1 MKKIKIVKKMQ
12 KKPGFNLEIRSDLMK
27 KYCRT
32 WQAGAAVMMDLLPWR
47 TPKVLRGPKAIRKLP
62 DSVTGREFKKVLI
75 VTGPRIRSRGLLDSL
90 LEVMQ
95 EKKLQYA
102 IFDNISQNPT
112 DQEVEQGATLYKKE
126 QCDCMIA
133 FGGGSVMDCAKA
145 IGARIARQKKSVKQL
160 QGQFRVLRPIP
171 VIFAVPTTAG
181 SGSEATI
188 AAVITEEKTHHKASI
203 NDLHLMPR
211 YVVLD
216 PELTVGLPA
225 QTTAV
230 TGMDALCH
238 AVEAYTNDRYNTD
251 FERKM
256 CRTAVRLIHDNLYT
270 AYKDGSNLEA
280 RSNMQE
286 AAFNA
291 GRAFTRGG
299 VGYVHAIAHTLSGLY
314 GTPHGLAVSILLPHV
329 MRAYGKK
336 AQDKLANLCDICGIE
351 VDSPDGMI
359 PAEVRAEAFL
369 NWMEELKRNLDI
381 PEYPDMIR
389 REDVGQIVKWAQKE
403 ANPLYPVPEIWDK
416 REMKEFV
423 LAMIEG
429 AEITKREEQRKS
441 SEDSQRQQKENE
453 KIIEKS
459 EKEQVK
465 ENQLQN
471 ELQREREDEVAQK
484 NQEVK
489 LPKAQEKEKQEEE
502 L

>member
-1 MKKIKIVKKMQ
+1 MKKIKSVKKIL
-12 KKPGFNLEIRSDLMK
+12 KKQEFNTEVRSDLMK
-27 KYCRT
+27 RYCRT
-32 WQAGAAVMMDLLPWR
+32 WQAGAAVVMDLLPWR
-47 TPKVLRGPKAIRKLP
+47 TPKVLSGPGAIRKLP

-75 VTGPRIRSRGLLDSL
+75 VTGPKIQKRGLLESL
-90 LEVMQ
+90 LEVMK

-112 DQEVEQGATLYKKE
+112 DQEVEQGTALYKKE

-188 AAVITEEKTHHKASI
+188 AAVVTEEKTHHKASI

-225 QTTAV
+225 QTTAL

-256 CRTAVRLIHDNLYT
+256 CRTAVRLIHDNLYI
-270 AYKDGSNLEA
+270 AYTDGSNLEA

-314 GTPHGLAVSILLPHV
+314 GTPHGLAVAILLPHV
-329 MRAYGKK
+329 LRAYGKK

-369 NWMEELKRNLDI
+369 KWMEELKRKLDI

-389 REDVGQIVKWAQKE
+389 REDVDQIVRWAQKE

-423 LAMIEG
+423 LAMVEG
-429 AEITKREEQRKS
+429 AEITKREKQKQS
-441 SEDSQRQQKENE
+441 SEDSKKQQKD
-453 KIIEKS
+453 K
-459 EKEQVK
+459 
-465 ENQLQN
+465 
-471 ELQREREDEVAQK
+471 VAQK
-484 NQEVK
+484 NQKVK
-489 LPKAQEKEKQEEE
+489 LSESQKKEKQEEE

>member
-1 MKKIKIVKKMQ
+1 MQ
-12 KKPGFNLEIRSDLMK
+12 KKREFNTEATSDLMK

-32 WQAGAAVMMDLLPWR
+32 WQAGAAVVMNLLPWR
-47 TPKVLRGPKAIRKLP
+47 TPKVLSGPGAIRKLP

-75 VTGPRIRSRGLLDSL
+75 VTGPKIRSRGLLDSL
-90 LEVMQ
+90 LEKMK
-95 EKKLQYA
+95 EKKLQYV
-102 IFDNISQNPT
+102 IFDHVSQNPT
-112 DQEVEQGATLYKKE
+112 DQEVEQGMVLYKKE

-133 FGGGSVMDCAKA
+133 FGGGSVIDCAKA

-160 QGQFRVLRPIP
+160 QGQFHVLRPIP
-171 VIFAVPTTAG
+171 LIFAVPTTAG

-188 AAVITEEKTHHKASI
+188 AAVVTEKKTHHKASI

-216 PELTVGLPA
+216 PELTAGLPA
-225 QTTAV
+225 QATAE

-270 AYKDGSNLEA
+270 AYEDGSNLEA

-299 VGYVHAIAHTLSGLY
+299 VGYVHAIAHALSGLY
-314 GTPHGLAVSILLPHV
+314 GTSHGRAVAILLPHV

-351 VDSPDGMI
+351 VDLPDGMI

-369 NWMEELKRNLDI
+369 NWMEELKRKLNI
-381 PEYPDMIR
+381 PEYPDMLR
-389 REDVGQIVKWAQKE
+389 REDVDQIVKWAQKE

-423 LAMIEG
+423 LAMAEG
-429 AEITKREEQRKS
+429 AEITKREAHRQS
-441 SEDSQRQQKENE
+441 IEDTQRQQKEQG
-453 KIIEKS
+453 KSIEKQAEVIAEEP
-459 EKEQVK
+459 EKEQLK
-465 ENQLQN
+465 GDQIQS
-471 ELQREREDEVAQK
+471 ELPEEKIDKAVQKDE
-484 NQEVK
+484 
-489 LPKAQEKEKQEEE
+489 EKQGEGI
-502 L
+502 

>member
-1 MKKIKIVKKMQ
+1 
-12 KKPGFNLEIRSDLMK
+12 
-27 KYCRT
+27 
-32 WQAGAAVMMDLLPWR
+32 
-47 TPKVLRGPKAIRKLP
+47 
-62 DSVTGREFKKVLI
+62 
-75 VTGPRIRSRGLLDSL
+75 
-90 LEVMQ
+90 
-95 EKKLQYA
+95 
-102 IFDNISQNPT
+102 
-112 DQEVEQGATLYKKE
+112 
-126 QCDCMIA
+126 
-133 FGGGSVMDCAKA
+133 
-145 IGARIARQKKSVKQL
+145 
-160 QGQFRVLRPIP
+160 
-171 VIFAVPTTAG
+171 
-181 SGSEATI
+181 
-188 AAVITEEKTHHKASI
+188 
-203 NDLHLMPR
+203 
-211 YVVLD
+211 
-216 PELTVGLPA
+216 
-225 QTTAV
+225 
-230 TGMDALCH
+230 
-238 AVEAYTNDRYNTD
+238 
-251 FERKM
+251 
-256 CRTAVRLIHDNLYT
+256 
-270 AYKDGSNLEA
+270 
-280 RSNMQE
+280 MQE

-381 PEYPDMIR
+381 PEYPDMICR
-389 REDVGQIVKWAQKE
+389 KDVDQIVKWAQKE

-453 KIIEKS
+453 KIIEKL

-489 LPKAQEKEKQEEE
+489 LPEAQEKEKQEEE